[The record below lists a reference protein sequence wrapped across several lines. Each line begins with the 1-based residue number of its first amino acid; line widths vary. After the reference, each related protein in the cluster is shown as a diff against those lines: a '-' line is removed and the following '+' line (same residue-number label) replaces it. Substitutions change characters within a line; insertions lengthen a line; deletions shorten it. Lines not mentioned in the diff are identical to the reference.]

1 MEITATV
8 DRIEGELAVLLL
20 RGDEKVKFNLP
31 VVFLAG
37 IYEGDV
43 VNIAITKDVVAT
55 DEAKGRV
62 RFCVVNTVALS
73 LKRHLYPVI
82 PVPVVVS
89 KNCTFSGDFPLR
101 GVLA

>member
-20 RGDEKVKFNLP
+20 RGDENVKFNFP

-37 IYEGDV
+37 INEGDI

-55 DEAKGRV
+55 DGAKERV
-62 RFCVVNTVALS
+62 MS
-73 LKRHLYPVI
+73 LIEKL
-82 PVPVVVS
+82 
-89 KNCTFSGDFPLR
+89 KKKGQ
-101 GVLA
+101 

>member
-37 IYEGDV
+37 KKRDYKMDNWGKK
-43 VNIAITKDVVAT
+43 NIWEYYSASN
-55 DEAKGRV
+55 
-62 RFCVVNTVALS
+62 FCFASMRALICS
-73 LKRHLYPVI
+73 
-82 PVPVVVS
+82 S
-89 KNCTFSGDFPLR
+89 ETFG
-101 GVLA
+101 

>member
-37 IYEGDV
+37 INEGDV
-43 VNIAITKDVVAT
+43 VILRLRKMLLRRI
-55 DEAKGRV
+55 
-62 RFCVVNTVALS
+62 
-73 LKRHLYPVI
+73 KRR
-82 PVPVVVS
+82 
-89 KNCTFSGDFPLR
+89 SG
-101 GVLA
+101 